1 MGTVSNDPSRNG
13 RAARKICPTCC
24 GIPSQGSD
32 FGACRASPRPGEENV
47 TVMCESGGRIT
58 CESCRV
64 NYGRRSE
71 REANNIVL
79 RIARDSNRQL
89 CKHSGSV
96 AADREYLQ

>member
-1 MGTVSNDPSRNG
+1 
-13 RAARKICPTCC
+13 
-24 GIPSQGSD
+24 
-32 FGACRASPRPGEENV
+32 
-47 TVMCESGGRIT
+47 MCENGGRIT

-64 NYGRRSE
+64 NYGRGSE

-89 CKHSGSV
+89 CKHSGSG